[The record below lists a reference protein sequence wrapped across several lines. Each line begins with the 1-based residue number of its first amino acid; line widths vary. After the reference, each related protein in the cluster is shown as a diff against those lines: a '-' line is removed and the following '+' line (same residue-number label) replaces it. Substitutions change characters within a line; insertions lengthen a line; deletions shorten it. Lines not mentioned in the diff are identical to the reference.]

1 MGVRRLSAAS
11 EAVLM
16 KTRHTVLPPQHTSK
30 DPLIETEAS
39 CTMCTVISNLRPW
52 ECASIYKL
60 VTGAPPSRAVPERI
74 LDQCLCSALLGQV
87 ACIEAELELASQ
99 GSISYQ

>member
-11 EAVLM
+11 ESVLM

-39 CTMCTVISNLRPW
+39 VYYVHSDL
-52 ECASIYKL
+52 
-60 VTGAPPSRAVPERI
+60 
-74 LDQCLCSALLGQV
+74 
-87 ACIEAELELASQ
+87 ELEAM
-99 GSISYQ
+99 GVCIYI